1 MHNRAGDANALSPLR
16 VGNANLRGRKMLAG
30 TPARGFRQLSFSRTP
45 ALAGLGLRGLRF
57 VSHRAGCLRESSFV
71 IGEMQMGSQPYLLAA
86 RSIVKSFGPTNVL
99 KGVDLSLA
107 RGEVHAFLGGNGA
120 GKSTLIKII
129 SGQLDRDGG
138 VLEFGGQTLE
148 GSVAAHVDA
157 GEIAVVNQELALLPH
172 LSVAENIALPRLRR
186 AGHKYSERASEAI
199 AIEALSL
206 IDPRF
211 ARESVARMVGDL
223 TLHERQLVE
232 IARALGSGAKLLLL
246 DEPTANLTASE
257 TGRLFAVIRRL
268 VADAGL
274 AVLFVSHRMREI
286 RQIADVCTVIRD
298 GKTAI
303 DRVALCAITD
313 GEIVECMGQSIAHEE
328 AAALRDRGS
337 PRVKGRRDTMA
348 ADGDTIRIKRDD
360 IDLTVQP
367 GAIVGLAGAPTGPMA
382 LIEALTGLS
391 DASSWKVERNGA
403 PMAYASSAA
412 AARAGVGFVSGDR
425 ANKGILGALPII
437 DNLMAARRIVERR
450 GCVSRSEPEEG
461 ARVVDALD
469 IKAASLWDLPSTLS
483 GGTQQ
488 KLLIARWLALQPR
501 LLVLEEPTRGV
512 DIRTK
517 HEIYA
522 LIRKMAAQGTAVIW
536 WSTEYVELVELCDT
550 VLAFDLDGHPTRV
563 LCNAQVT
570 ETQLADATGMAA

>member
-1 MHNRAGDANALSPLR
+1 MN
-16 VGNANLRGRKMLAG
+16 
-30 TPARGFRQLSFSRTP
+30 
-45 ALAGLGLRGLRF
+45 
-57 VSHRAGCLRESSFV
+57 
-71 IGEMQMGSQPYLLAA
+71 SQPYLLSA
-86 RSIVKSFGPTNVL
+86 RSIVKRFGPTRVL
-99 KGVDLSLA
+99 NGVDLSLA

-129 SGQLDRDGG
+129 AGQHDRDGG
-138 VLEFGGQTLE
+138 VLEFGGEALD
-148 GSVAAHVDA
+148 GSAAARVDS

-186 AGHKYSERASEAI
+186 AGQRYSERAAETI

-211 ARESVARMVGDL
+211 ARESVGRMVGDL

-232 IARALGSGAKLLLL
+232 IARSLGSGAKLLLL

-268 VADAGL
+268 VTDTGL

-303 DRVALCAITD
+303 DRVALNAITD
-313 GEIVECMGQSIAHEE
+313 ADIVECMGQSIALEE
-328 AAALRDRGS
+328 GAAARGRGGHPS
-337 PRVKGRRDTMA
+337 KARPDITA
-348 ADGDTIRIKRDD
+348 ADGDTVTVRCVYIELAIR
-360 IDLTVQP
+360 P

-382 LIEALTGLS
+382 LIEALTGMS
-391 DASSWKVERNGA
+391 ETSSWKVERRGA

-425 ANKGILGALPII
+425 ANKGILGTLPII

-450 GCVSRSEPEEG
+450 ACVSHSELEEG
-461 ARVVDALD
+461 ARLIDALD
-469 IKAASLWDLPSTLS
+469 IRAASLWDLPSTLS

-488 KLLIARWLALQPR
+488 KLLIARWLALKPQ

-550 VLAFDLDGHPTRV
+550 VLAFDLNGHPTRV
-563 LCNAQVT
+563 LSDAQVT